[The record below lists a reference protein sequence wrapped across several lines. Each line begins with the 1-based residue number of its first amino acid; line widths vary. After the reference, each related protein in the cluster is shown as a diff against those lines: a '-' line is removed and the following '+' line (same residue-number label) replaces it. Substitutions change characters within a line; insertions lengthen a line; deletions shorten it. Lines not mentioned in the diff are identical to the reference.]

1 MLMVVEVL
9 RYWAYGRI
17 ARYYIEPTFFFS
29 FVEWI
34 RPVGSAMYLV
44 FVLMGAS
51 ALLLAIGYYYR
62 AASVLFFVL
71 YTYTFLLD
79 KAQYNNHYYLICLLA
94 FLFAMTDANRTFSI
108 DSVRQ
113 RLPSHVPAWQIYIF
127 RLQICIVFFYAGV
140 AKINSDWLA
149 GEPVR
154 MWLAARSDY
163 FLIGPLLLREWF
175 VYAYAYAGLLFDLFI
190 GFVLLWSPTRGIGLG
205 LLVGFNALNKWFY
218 NIGIFPYLTMA
229 TFAIFMNAST
239 IRRFLDRWPRTRA
252 VGRALVLDLMG
263 SCLDA
268 RGSASCETTTYAGS
282 IGRRSAYIRSHA
294 TAFLRGCLKILGT
307 VPCGRGEG
315 VSPSKNAPSEGPQRG
330 PPGGFRPL
338 LIAVFVL
345 VQLVAPLRH
354 LAIRGHVGWTE
365 EGHNFSWRMKL
376 RDKRVH
382 EIAFYTRDP
391 LTGSTLDLSTAELTS
406 RQKTKMSRRPH
417 MILQYA
423 KHLAE
428 NLQRKGVETPVV
440 YVRTS
445 VSLNSRDP
453 QPLIDEQVNLAAVQ
467 YRCFA
472 HNDWITF
479 LD

>member
-1 MLMVVEVL
+1 MSSVIRKAALTQPVDAAPIGLFRILFGMLMVVEVL

-29 FVEWI
+29 FVEGI

-44 FVLMGAS
+44 FVLMGAA

-62 AASVLFFVL
+62 AASALFCVL

-94 FLFAMTDANRTFSI
+94 FLFAMTDANRAFSI
-108 DSVRQ
+108 DAVRR
-113 RLPSHVPAWQIYIF
+113 RLPSRVPAWQIYVF

-154 MWLAARSDY
+154 AWLVARSDY
-163 FLIGPLLLREWF
+163 FLIGPLLLQEWF

-190 GFVLLWSPTRGIGLG
+190 GFALLWSPTRGIGFV
-205 LLVGFNALNKWFY
+205 LLVGFNVLNKWFY
-218 NIGIFPYLTMA
+218 DIGIFPYLTMA
-229 TFAIFMNAST
+229 AFVIFMNAAT
-239 IRRFLDRWPRTRA
+239 IRRFFDRWPRTRA
-252 VGRALVLDLMG
+252 VDRAVLLDLLG
-263 SCLDA
+263 SRRAD
-268 RGSASCETTTYAGS
+268 SSSEAGP
-282 IGRRSAYIRSHA
+282 IRKRLGLVRIRA
-294 TAFLRGCLKILGT
+294 TAFLM
-307 VPCGRGEG
+307 
-315 VSPSKNAPSEGPQRG
+315 
-330 PPGGFRPL
+330 
-338 LIAVFVL
+338 AVFVV

-354 LAIRGHVGWTE
+354 FAIRGHVGWTD

-376 RDKRVH
+376 RDKRAR
-382 EIAFYTRDP
+382 EIAFYTRDS
-391 LTGSTLDLSTAELTS
+391 LTGDALDLSTAELTS
-406 RQKTKMSRRPH
+406 RQKRKMSTRPH

-428 NLQRKGVETPVV
+428 NLQRKGVGNAAV

-453 QPLIDEQVNLAAVQ
+453 KPLIEEQVNLAAVQ
-467 YRCFA
+467 YRRFA
-472 HNDWITF
+472 HNDWITL

>member
-1 MLMVVEVL
+1 MASTQRSRPAICKTVLTKLVDAAPLGLFRILFGLLMVVEVL

-29 FVEWI
+29 FIEGI

-44 FVLMGAS
+44 FVLMGAA

-62 AASVLFFVL
+62 AASALFCVL

-94 FLFAMTDANRTFSI
+94 FLFVMTDANRAFSI
-108 DSVRQ
+108 DAVRR
-113 RLPSHVPAWQIYIF
+113 RLPSRVPAWQVYVF
-127 RLQICIVFFYAGV
+127 RLQVCIVFFYAGV

-154 MWLAARSDY
+154 AWLAARSDY
-163 FLIGPLLLREWF
+163 FLIGPLLIQEWF
-175 VYAYAYAGLLFDLFI
+175 VYAYAYGGLLFDLFI
-190 GFVLLWSPTRGIGLG
+190 GFALLWSPTRGIGFV
-205 LLVGFNALNKWFY
+205 LLVGFNVLNKWFY
-218 NIGIFPYLTMA
+218 DIGIFPYVTMA
-229 TFAIFMNAST
+229 TFVLFVNAST
-239 IRRFLDRWPRTRA
+239 IRRFFERWPRTRA
-252 VGRALVLDLMG
+252 VGRAVMLDLLG
-263 SCLDA
+263 PRLDV
-268 RGSASCETTTYAGS
+268 RTSDRRP
-282 IGRRSAYIRSHA
+282 IDKWWGRVRSHA
-294 TAFLRGCLKILGT
+294 TAFLM
-307 VPCGRGEG
+307 
-315 VSPSKNAPSEGPQRG
+315 
-330 PPGGFRPL
+330 
-338 LIAVFVL
+338 AVFVL

-354 LAIRGHVGWTE
+354 FAIRGHVGWTD

-382 EIAFYTRDP
+382 EIAFYTRDS
-391 LTGSTLDLSTAELTS
+391 LTGHTRDLSTAELTS
-406 RQKTKMSRRPH
+406 RQERKMSRRPH

-428 NLQRKGVETPVV
+428 NLREEGVETLAV

-453 QPLIDEQVNLAAVQ
+453 KPLIDEQVNLAAVQ
-467 YRCFA
+467 YHRFV
-472 HNDWITF
+472 HNDWITL